1 MFVEIAASNFDCKDS
16 VFFIIESIYSLFF
29 KINNYEYSD

>member
-16 VFFIIESIYSLFF
+16 EKYHYYKSFITIF
-29 KINNYEYSD
+29 KKNNYEYSD

>member
-16 VFFIIESIYSLFF
+16 VFIHYNKYLFTIF
-29 KINNYEYSD
+29 LK